1 MVRHG
6 LTDIP
11 LTNLNKDKAV
21 LDLLVADIVV
31 TRTHALDMFFKG
43 LNATGIGS
51 LLRQFP
57 ELSKVILPSPTD
69 VNVDLVLVQA
79 NFTVDGEVDTDAR
92 KKAYE
97 WFMKFL
103 DDSANMLCK

>member
-1 MVRHG
+1 MKS

-11 LTNLNKDKAV
+11 LTNLNKVKAV

-31 TRTHALDMFFKG
+31 TKTYALDRFFKG

-57 ELSKVILPSPTD
+57 ALPTVILPSPTD
-69 VNVDLVLVQA
+69 VNVDL
-79 NFTVDGEVDTDAR
+79 D
-92 KKAYE
+92 
-97 WFMKFL
+97 
-103 DDSANMLCK
+103 

>member
-21 LDLLVADIVV
+21 LDLLVPYIIV

-43 LNATGIGS
+43 LNASGIGS

-69 VNVDLVLVQA
+69 VNVDLDLVKA
-79 NFTVDGEVDTDAR
+79 NLTVDGDVDTDGR

-97 WFMKFL
+97 WFTKFL